1 MNVQDLDQCSRCGPF
16 CSRNCSDLDC
26 RDIDCKQNQHFS
38 CWEAH
43 LPRGGRSIQLHSK
56 IDFLHDVYMHA
67 VINSESDPEKQQKLH
82 RDDKSAQWFIV
93 KLERGGATL
102 SVSNRF
108 RQLCSPG
115 TAKNRWSSEQFP
127 SLVSFIGDTGTGK
140 STLAR
145 AMMIMGEVNTS
156 EVRQCLNQAS
166 RADQIHKLRELF
178 EVGKHGPVTRT
189 GNPEHLTDPTSSGVH
204 LYKDPASSFRDY
216 GSTAE
221 ISTHEYVPI
230 LFADC
235 EGFRGGTVKTNSE
248 RETPREDDNIPNGSF
263 QIPITS
269 SAYADH
275 GKEGAELFYAKFV
288 YAFSDVVIFVTNEDQ
303 RLRGDLQRLLEWV
316 AAAVY
321 KSVNH
326 LAHKT
331 LIIVR
336 NMALSHNNRFYDEI
350 FLKDSLF
357 QGMGNIW
364 EESSY
369 LKSFRDRFNN
379 DIAYE
384 PKQIKESSDY
394 LKTFFADVHVCY
406 IPLQANASSAE
417 LFGQYSKLRRHIET
431 ASKEGQEKR
440 SRSWMR
446 YNVPAMSQL
455 FYRAFN
461 HFATSADPFDFY
473 NAARNDNVSP
483 ISMSDHIANLLQYL
497 KRAGLDLKKLGII
510 PRILA
515 ACLVS
520 YPLRTFERG
529 RVIP

>member
-1 MNVQDLDQCSRCGPF
+1 
-16 CSRNCSDLDC
+16 
-26 RDIDCKQNQHFS
+26 
-38 CWEAH
+38 
-43 LPRGGRSIQLHSK
+43 
-56 IDFLHDVYMHA
+56 MHA
-67 VINSESDPEKQQKLH
+67 VINSETNPEKQQQLH

-93 KLERGGATL
+93 RLEREGATL
-102 SVSNRF
+102 YVSNRF
-108 RQLCSPG
+108 KQLCSPG
-115 TAKNRWSSEQFP
+115 TSKAKWSSEQFP

-156 EVRQCLNQAS
+156 TVQQCWNRAS
-166 RADQIHKLRELF
+166 RADQIPVFRTLF
-178 EVGKHGPVTRT
+178 DVGKHGPVTRS

-204 LYKDPASSFRDY
+204 LYRDPASSFRDI
-216 GSTAE
+216 GSTTE
-221 ISTHEYVPI
+221 GSIHEYVPI

-248 RETPREDDNIPNGSF
+248 RENLKEEDNIPNGSF

-303 RLRGDLQRLLEWV
+303 RLRGDLRRLLEWV

-336 NMALSHNNRFYDEI
+336 NMALAHNEKFYDER

-364 EESSY
+364 DESPY
-369 LKSFRDRFNN
+369 LKRFRDTFNSN
-379 DIAYE
+379 IAYE

-394 LKTFFADVHVCY
+394 LKFFFADVHVCY
-406 IPLQANASSAE
+406 IPLQANASSEA
-417 LFGQYSKLRRHIET
+417 LFNQYSKLRRHIET

-446 YNVPAMSQL
+446 YNVPVMSQL

-473 NAARNDNVSP
+473 KAARNDNVSP
-483 ISMSDHIANLLQYL
+483 ISMSDHIANLLQHL
-497 KRAGLDLKKLGII
+497 KRADPTLKRSGII
-510 PRILA
+510 PRVLA

-529 RVIP
+529 RFTIQSSKSLD